1 MQMNEELAISTRRAF
16 LSFLAASPVILAASR
31 VSGQPVV
38 DLSDIYA
45 PEILARAQD
54 AINVFD
60 FQETAKHVFNPG
72 HYTRMMMGGDN
83 GETVRANREGFSKFQ
98 LRIPRLINTQEIDSS
113 VEIFEKAYPVPIFIA
128 PCGGQKAFH
137 DEAEVAVARA
147 ARSRGVGQFL
157 STVASTS
164 IEEVSAAR
172 GEPVLFQLYPDLDF
186 SVTEAVIRR
195 AERAGS
201 EVMAVTVDHPASNRE
216 AIQRFRRD
224 SNAEC
229 QACHT
234 EGGRADIGGPPM
246 FEGLVRSDA
255 RRTFLDWDYI
265 DRIRD
270 TTSMHL
276 MLKGIVTGGDAERAI
291 EHGIEGIIVSNHG
304 GRAENSGRGTIE
316 SLPEVVAAV
325 QGRIP
330 VLIDSGF
337 RRGGDIFKALAL
349 GADAIAIGRPY
360 LWGLGTFGQ
369 EGVETV
375 LDILTREFQVVM
387 RQAGTVNVG
396 QIDRRYIV

>member
-1 MQMNEELAISTRRAF
+1 MQINEELAISTRRAF

-60 FQETAKHVFNPG
+60 FRETAKHVFQPG

-98 LRIPRLINTQEIDSS
+98 LRMRRLINTQEIDSS
-113 VEIFEKAYPVPIFIA
+113 VELFGETYPVPIFIA

-137 DEAEVAVARA
+137 EEGEVAVARA

-157 STVASTS
+157 STVASTA

-172 GEPVLFQLYPDLDF
+172 GAPVLFQLYPDLEW

-201 EVMAVTVDHPASNRE
+201 RVMAVTVDHPASNRE

-229 QACHT
+229 QVCHS
-234 EGGRADIGGPPM
+234 EEAGNSAGPPM
-246 FEGLVRSDA
+246 FDGLVRSDA

-270 TTSMHL
+270 TTSMHM
-276 MLKGIVTGGDAERAI
+276 MLKGIVTGGDAALAI

-304 GRAENSGRGTIE
+304 GRAENSLRGTIE

-337 RRGGDIFKALAL
+337 RRGTDIFKALAL

-375 LDILTREFQVVM
+375 LDILTREFVVVM
-387 RQAGTVNVG
+387 RQAGTVNLG
-396 QIDRRYIV
+396 QIDRSYIV

>member
-1 MQMNEELAISTRRAF
+1 M
-16 LSFLAASPVILAASR
+16 LAASR

-45 PEILARAQD
+45 PEILERAQD

-60 FQETAKHVFNPG
+60 FRETAKHVFQPG
-72 HYTRMMMGGDN
+72 HYTRMMMGADN
-83 GETVRANREGFSKFQ
+83 GETVMANREGFSKFQ
-98 LRIPRLINTQEIDSS
+98 FRMPRLINTQNIDSS
-113 VEIFEKAYPVPIFIA
+113 VELFGETYPVPIFIA

-137 DEAEVAVARA
+137 EEGEVAVARA

-157 STVASTS
+157 SNQASTA

-172 GEPVLFQLYPDLDF
+172 GVPVLFQLYPNLEWAT
-186 SVTEAVIRR
+186 TEAVIRR

-201 EVMAVTVDHPASNRE
+201 RVMVVTVDHPASNRE

-229 QACHT
+229 QVCHS
-234 EGGRADIGGPPM
+234 EEAGYFRVPPM
-246 FEGLVRSDA
+246 YEGLVRNPA

-276 MLKGIVTGGDAERAI
+276 MLKGIVTGGDAELAI

-304 GRAENSGRGTIE
+304 GRAENSLRGTIE

-325 QGRIP
+325 NGRIP

-337 RRGGDIFKALAL
+337 RRGTDIFKALAL

-375 LDILTREFQVVM
+375 LDILTREFLVVM
-387 RQAGTVNVG
+387 RQAGTVNLG
-396 QIDRRYIV
+396 QIDRRFIV

>member
-1 MQMNEELAISTRRAF
+1 MRKDEELAISTRRAF
-16 LSFLAASPVILAASR
+16 LSFLAASPVMLAASR
-31 VSGQPVV
+31 VSGQPMV

-45 PEILARAQD
+45 PEILNRAQD

-83 GETVRANREGFSKFQ
+83 GETVRANREGFSKIQ
-98 LRIPRLINTQEIDSS
+98 LRIPRLINTQNIDTS
-113 VEIFEKAYPVPIFIA
+113 VELFGETYPVPIFIA
-128 PCGGQKAFH
+128 PCGGQRAFH
-137 DEAEVAVARA
+137 EEGEIAVARA

-157 STVASTS
+157 STVASS
-164 IEEVSAAR
+164 AIEDVNAAR
-172 GEPVLFQLYPDLDF
+172 GAPVLFQLYPDLDF

-195 AERAGS
+195 AERAGCQT
-201 EVMAVTVDHPASNRE
+201 MTVTVDHPASNRE

-229 QACHT
+229 QACHSEEAGYVDRT
-234 EGGRADIGGPPM
+234 PM
-246 FEGLVRSDA
+246 FEGLVRSNA

-270 TTSMHL
+270 ATSMHL
-276 MLKGIVTGGDAERAI
+276 MLKGIVTGPDAARAI
-291 EHGIEGIIVSNHG
+291 DHGIEGIIVSNHG
-304 GRAENSGRGTIE
+304 GRADNSLRGTIE

-349 GADAIAIGRPY
+349 GADAIAVGRPY

-375 LDILTREFQVVM
+375 LDILTREFEVVM
-387 RQAGTVNVG
+387 RQAGTVNLG
-396 QIDRRYIV
+396 QINGRYIV

>member
-1 MQMNEELAISTRRAF
+1 MRKDEELAISTRRAF
-16 LSFLAASPVILAASR
+16 LSFLAASPIMLAASR
-31 VSGQPVV
+31 VSGQPMV

-45 PEILARAQD
+45 PEILTRAQD

-60 FQETAKHVFNPG
+60 FQVTAKHAFNPG

-83 GETVRANREGFSKFQ
+83 GETVMANREGFSKIQ
-98 LRIPRLINTQEIDSS
+98 LRIPRLINTQNIDTS
-113 VEIFEKAYPVPIFIA
+113 VELFGETYPVPIFIA
-128 PCGGQKAFH
+128 PCGGQRAFH
-137 DEAEVAVARA
+137 EEAEIAVARA

-157 STVASTS
+157 STVASNA
-164 IEEVSAAR
+164 IEDVNAAS
-172 GEPVLFQLYPDLDF
+172 GAPVLFQLYPDLDF

-195 AERAGS
+195 AERAGCQT
-201 EVMAVTVDHPASNRE
+201 MTVTVDHPASNRE

-229 QACHT
+229 QACHSEEAGYVDRT
-234 EGGRADIGGPPM
+234 PM
-246 FEGLVRSDA
+246 FEGLVRSNA

-270 TTSMHL
+270 ATSMHL
-276 MLKGIVTGGDAERAI
+276 MLKGIVTGPDAARAI
-291 EHGIEGIIVSNHG
+291 DHGIEGIIVSNHG
-304 GRAENSGRGTIE
+304 GRADNSLRGTIE

-375 LDILTREFQVVM
+375 LDILTREFEVVM
-387 RQAGTVNVG
+387 RQAGTVNLG
-396 QIDRRYIV
+396 QINGRYIV

>member
-45 PEILARAQD
+45 PQILARAQD

-60 FQETAKHVFNPG
+60 FRETAKHVFQPG
-72 HYTRMMMGGDN
+72 HYTRMMMGADN

-98 LRIPRLINTQEIDSS
+98 LRMRRLINTQDIDSS
-113 VEIFEKAYPVPIFIA
+113 VELFGETYPVPIFIA

-137 DEAEVAVARA
+137 EEGEVAVARA

-157 STVASTS
+157 SNVASTA

-172 GEPVLFQLYPDLDF
+172 GAPVLFQLYPDLEW

-201 EVMAVTVDHPASNRE
+201 RVMAVTVDHPASNRE

-229 QACHT
+229 QVCHS
-234 EGGRADIGGPPM
+234 EEAGNSAGPPM
-246 FEGLVRSDA
+246 FDGLVRSGA

-270 TTSMHL
+270 ATSMHL
-276 MLKGIVTGGDAERAI
+276 MLKGIVTGEDAELAI

-304 GRAENSGRGTIE
+304 GRAENSLRGTIE

-337 RRGGDIFKALAL
+337 RRGTDIFKALAL

-375 LDILTREFQVVM
+375 LDILAREFVVVM
-387 RQAGTVNVG
+387 RQAGTVNLG

>member
-1 MQMNEELAISTRRAF
+1 
-16 LSFLAASPVILAASR
+16 
-31 VSGQPVV
+31 
-38 DLSDIYA
+38 
-45 PEILARAQD
+45 
-54 AINVFD
+54 
-60 FQETAKHVFNPG
+60 
-72 HYTRMMMGGDN
+72 MGADN

-98 LRIPRLINTQEIDSS
+98 LRIPRLINTQHIDTS
-113 VEIFEKAYPVPIFIA
+113 VEIFGQTYPVPIFIA

-137 DEAEVAVARA
+137 EEGEVAVARA

-157 STVASTS
+157 STVASTA

-172 GEPVLFQLYPDLDF
+172 GEPVLFQLYPDLEF

-201 EVMAVTVDHPASNRE
+201 RVMAVTVDHPASNRE

-229 QACHT
+229 QVCHSA
-234 EGGRADIGGPPM
+234 EAGYRDAPPM
-246 FEGLVRSDA
+246 FDGLVRSDVN
-255 RRTFLDWDYI
+255 RTFLDWDYI

-270 TTSMHL
+270 ATSMHL
-276 MLKGIVTGGDAERAI
+276 MLKGIVTGPDASRAI
-291 EHGIEGIIVSNHG
+291 DHGIEGIIVSNHG

-375 LDILTREFQVVM
+375 LDILTREFSVVM

-396 QIDRRYIV
+396 QIDQSYIV

>member
-1 MQMNEELAISTRRAF
+1 MRKDEELAISTRRAF
-16 LSFLAASPVILAASR
+16 LSFLAASPVMLAASR
-31 VSGQPVV
+31 VSGQPMV

-45 PEILARAQD
+45 PEILNRAQD

-83 GETVRANREGFSKFQ
+83 GETVRANREGFSKIQ
-98 LRIPRLINTQEIDSS
+98 LRIPRLINTQNIDTS
-113 VEIFEKAYPVPIFIA
+113 VELFGETYPVPIFIA
-128 PCGGQKAFH
+128 PCGGQRAFH
-137 DEAEVAVARA
+137 EEGEIAVARA

-157 STVASTS
+157 STVASNA
-164 IEEVSAAR
+164 IEDVNEAR
-172 GEPVLFQLYPDLDF
+172 GAPVLFQLYPDLDF

-195 AERAGS
+195 AERAGCQ
-201 EVMAVTVDHPASNRE
+201 VMTVTVDHPASNRE

-229 QACHT
+229 QACHSEEAGYVDRT
-234 EGGRADIGGPPM
+234 PM
-246 FEGLVRSDA
+246 FEGLVRSNA

-270 TTSMHL
+270 ATSMHL
-276 MLKGIVTGGDAERAI
+276 MLKGIVTGPDAARAI
-291 EHGIEGIIVSNHG
+291 DHGIEGIIVSNHG
-304 GRAENSGRGTIE
+304 GRADNSLRGTIE

-349 GADAIAIGRPY
+349 GADAIAVGRPY

-375 LDILTREFQVVM
+375 LDILTREFEVVM
-387 RQAGTVNVG
+387 RQAGTVNLG
-396 QIDRRYIV
+396 QINGRYIV

>member
-1 MQMNEELAISTRRAF
+1 MRKDEELAISTRRAF
-16 LSFLAASPVILAASR
+16 LSFLAASPIMLAASR
-31 VSGQPVV
+31 VSGQPMV

-45 PEILARAQD
+45 PEILTRAQD

-60 FQETAKHVFNPG
+60 FQVTAKHVFNPG

-83 GETVRANREGFSKFQ
+83 GETVMANREGFSKIQ
-98 LRIPRLINTQEIDSS
+98 LRIPRLINTQNIDTS
-113 VEIFEKAYPVPIFIA
+113 VELFGETYPVPIFIA
-128 PCGGQKAFH
+128 PCGGQRAFH
-137 DEAEVAVARA
+137 EEAEIAVARA

-157 STVASTS
+157 STVASNA
-164 IEEVSAAR
+164 IEDVNAAR
-172 GEPVLFQLYPDLDF
+172 GAPVLFQLYPDLDF

-195 AERAGS
+195 AERAGCQT
-201 EVMAVTVDHPASNRE
+201 MTVTVDHPASNRE

-229 QACHT
+229 QACHSEEAGYVDRT
-234 EGGRADIGGPPM
+234 PM
-246 FEGLVRSDA
+246 FEGLVRSNA

-270 TTSMHL
+270 ATSMHL
-276 MLKGIVTGGDAERAI
+276 MLKGIVTGPDAARAI
-291 EHGIEGIIVSNHG
+291 DHGIEGIIVSNHG
-304 GRAENSGRGTIE
+304 GRADNSLRGTIE

-375 LDILTREFQVVM
+375 LDILTREFEVVM
-387 RQAGTVNVG
+387 RQAGTVNLG
-396 QIDRRYIV
+396 QINGRYIV

>member
-16 LSFLAASPVILAASR
+16 LSFLAASPVMLAASR

-45 PEILARAQD
+45 PEILTRAQD

-60 FQETAKHVFNPG
+60 FRETAKHVFQPG
-72 HYTRMMMGGDN
+72 HYTRMMMGADN

-98 LRIPRLINTQEIDSS
+98 LRMRRLINTQDIDSS
-113 VEIFEKAYPVPIFIA
+113 VELFGETYPVPIFIA

-137 DEAEVAVARA
+137 EEGEVAVARA

-157 STVASTS
+157 SNVASTA

-172 GEPVLFQLYPDLDF
+172 GAPVLFQLYPDLEW

-201 EVMAVTVDHPASNRE
+201 RVMAVTVDHPASNRE

-229 QACHT
+229 QICHS
-234 EGGRADIGGPPM
+234 EGRANPAGPPM

-270 TTSMHL
+270 ATSMHL
-276 MLKGIVTGGDAERAI
+276 MLKGIVTGGDAELAI

-304 GRAENSGRGTIE
+304 GRAENSLRGTIE

-337 RRGGDIFKALAL
+337 RRGTDIFKALAL

-375 LDILTREFQVVM
+375 LDILAREFVVVM
-387 RQAGTVNVG
+387 RQAGTVNLG

>member
-1 MQMNEELAISTRRAF
+1 MRKDEELAISTRRAF
-16 LSFLAASPVILAASR
+16 LSFLAASPIMLAASR
-31 VSGQPVV
+31 VSGQPMV

-45 PEILARAQD
+45 PEILTRAQD

-60 FQETAKHVFNPG
+60 FQVTAKHAFNPG

-83 GETVRANREGFSKFQ
+83 GETVMANREGFSKIQ
-98 LRIPRLINTQEIDSS
+98 LRIPRLINTQNIDTS
-113 VEIFEKAYPVPIFIA
+113 VELFGETYPVPIFIA
-128 PCGGQKAFH
+128 PCGGQRAFH
-137 DEAEVAVARA
+137 EEAEIAVARA

-157 STVASTS
+157 STVASNA
-164 IEEVSAAR
+164 IEDVNAAR
-172 GEPVLFQLYPDLDF
+172 GAPVLFQLYPDLDF

-195 AERAGS
+195 AERAGCQT
-201 EVMAVTVDHPASNRE
+201 MTVTVDHPASNRE

-229 QACHT
+229 QACHSEEAGYVDRT
-234 EGGRADIGGPPM
+234 PM
-246 FEGLVRSDA
+246 FEGLVRSNA

-270 TTSMHL
+270 ATSMHL
-276 MLKGIVTGGDAERAI
+276 MLKGIVTGPDAARAI
-291 EHGIEGIIVSNHG
+291 DHGIEGIIVSNHG
-304 GRAENSGRGTIE
+304 GRADNSLRGTIE

-375 LDILTREFQVVM
+375 LDILTREFEVVM
-387 RQAGTVNVG
+387 RQAGTVNLG
-396 QIDRRYIV
+396 QINGRYIV

>member
-45 PEILARAQD
+45 PQILARAQD

-60 FQETAKHVFNPG
+60 FRETAKHVFQPG
-72 HYTRMMMGGDN
+72 HYTRMMMGADN

-98 LRIPRLINTQEIDSS
+98 LRMRRLINTQDIDSS
-113 VEIFEKAYPVPIFIA
+113 VELFGETYPVPIFIA

-137 DEAEVAVARA
+137 EEGEVAVARA

-157 STVASTS
+157 STVASTA

-172 GEPVLFQLYPDLDF
+172 GAPVLFQLYPDLEW

-201 EVMAVTVDHPASNRE
+201 RVMAVTVDHPASNRE

-229 QACHT
+229 QMCHS
-234 EGGRADIGGPPM
+234 EEAGNSAGPPM
-246 FEGLVRSDA
+246 FDGLVRSGA

-270 TTSMHL
+270 ATSMHL
-276 MLKGIVTGGDAERAI
+276 MLKGIVTGGDAELAI

-304 GRAENSGRGTIE
+304 GRAENSLRGTIE

-337 RRGGDIFKALAL
+337 RRGTDIFKALAL

-375 LDILTREFQVVM
+375 LDILTREFVVVM
-387 RQAGTVNVG
+387 RQAGTVNLG

>member
-45 PEILARAQD
+45 PQILARAQD

-60 FQETAKHVFNPG
+60 FRETAKHVFQPG
-72 HYTRMMMGGDN
+72 HYTRMMMGADN
-83 GETVRANREGFSKFQ
+83 GETVRANREGFSKIQ
-98 LRIPRLINTQEIDSS
+98 LRMRRLINTQDIDSS
-113 VEIFEKAYPVPIFIA
+113 VELFGETYPVPIFIA

-137 DEAEVAVARA
+137 EEGEVAVARA

-157 STVASTS
+157 SNVASTA

-172 GEPVLFQLYPDLDF
+172 GAPVLFQLYPDLEW

-201 EVMAVTVDHPASNRE
+201 RVMAVTVDHPASNRE

-229 QACHT
+229 QMCHS
-234 EGGRADIGGPPM
+234 EEAGNSAGPPM
-246 FEGLVRSDA
+246 FDGLVRSGA

-270 TTSMHL
+270 ATSMHL
-276 MLKGIVTGGDAERAI
+276 MLKGIVTGGDAELAI

-304 GRAENSGRGTIE
+304 GRAENSLRGTIE

-337 RRGGDIFKALAL
+337 RRGTDIFKALAL

-375 LDILTREFQVVM
+375 LDILAREFVVVM
-387 RQAGTVNVG
+387 RQAGTVNLG